1 MSIAD
6 RRNSLRKSSIGVD
19 SIRKSVTSLGEGLT
33 AIGNKSRELLKQ
45 TRLTNQFK
53 SKLIRQDGEFFR
65 KRREGVLRKQR
76 EDELEASTITGV
88 TKRQGSLVQKST
100 RGFLGR
106 ILDFVGIL
114 IIGWAITNLP
124 RIISA
129 FQKLFGFIN
138 RLVGI
143 LGAFVEGLK
152 NFFTGIGTGID
163 NFLNIFNRFN
173 FREDDKKIKDTF
185 EESNNNLTKL
195 NKDFRESVSQ
205 FARDEDI
212 NSAGQVAA
220 DLGISEGGD
229 MGEVTVPDLSP
240 EQEGNI
246 LEAAQTFTADEVAV
260 IEETGVIP
268 EPRAEG
274 GPVIEGRPYIVG
286 EEGEELFVPNESGEI
301 VPNDELNEPLVDA
314 VGDAAN
320 VEGTGGEDTAMS
332 VTPDTPS
339 SSGTATT
346 AAAPTTSSL
355 DGEDFQTD
363 DETISSVDP
372 IKSDK
377 SSSLTPIRRSRNN
390 LRSRRRKQTVV
401 QIGGGGGQPPMQTP
415 TASGETQIK
424 TIVVGNSSTKTLLD
438 LQSLN
443 NKHN

>member
-6 RRNSLRKSSIGVD
+6 RRNSLRKSSIGID

-205 FARDEDI
+205 FARDKDI

-220 DLGISEGGD
+220 DLGIGEGSG
-229 MGEVTVPDLSP
+229 GEDIG
-240 EQEGNI
+240 EGSFGGFSAEN
-246 LEAAQTFTADEVAV
+246 EKEVSDAVQTFTADEVAV

-301 VPNDELNEPLVDA
+301 IPNDELDQTL
-314 VGDAAN
+314 GDATN

-355 DGEDFQTD
+355 DGEDFDTD

>member
-1 MSIAD
+1 MSLAD

-138 RLVGI
+138 RVVGV

-152 NFFTGIGTGID
+152 NFFVGIGTGID

-220 DLGISEGGD
+220 DLGIGEGGD
-229 MGEVTVPDLSP
+229 MGEVTVPELSQ
-240 EQEGNI
+240 EQEENI

-286 EEGEELFVPNESGEI
+286 EEGPELLVPDESGEI
-301 VPNDELNEPLVDA
+301 IPNDELDQTL
-314 VGDAAN
+314 GDATN
-320 VEGTGGEDTAMS
+320 LEGTGGEDTAMS
-332 VTPDTPS
+332 VTPDVPS
-339 SSGTATT
+339 SSGTPTT

-377 SSSLTPIRRSRNN
+377 SNSLTPIRRSRNN
-390 LRSRRRKQTVV
+390 LRSRRKKQTIV
-401 QIGGGGGQPPMQTP
+401 QIGGGGGQQPMQTP
-415 TASGETQIK
+415 SASGGIQTK

>member
-1 MSIAD
+1 MSLAD

-138 RLVGI
+138 RVVGV

-152 NFFTGIGTGID
+152 NFFVGIGTGID

-185 EESNNNLTKL
+185 EQSNNNLTKL

-220 DLGISEGGD
+220 DLGIGEGGD
-229 MGEVTVPDLSP
+229 MGEVTVPELSQ
-240 EQEGNI
+240 EQEENI

-286 EEGEELFVPNESGEI
+286 EEGPELLVPDESGEI
-301 VPNDELNEPLVDA
+301 IPNDELDQTL
-314 VGDAAN
+314 GDATN
-320 VEGTGGEDTAMS
+320 LEGTGGEDTAMS
-332 VTPDTPS
+332 VTPDVPS
-339 SSGTATT
+339 SSGTPTT

-377 SSSLTPIRRSRNN
+377 SNSLTPIRRSRNN
-390 LRSRRRKQTVV
+390 LRSRRKKQTIV
-401 QIGGGGGQPPMQTP
+401 QIGGGGGQQPMQTP
-415 TASGETQIK
+415 SASGGTQTK